1 MQTMTPTQIV
11 TAYTQKRGTDPRKIL
26 RAMKKDVHDGTGLVL
41 HTNNSVLFVHHIGNQ
56 DAELHLF
63 SEDSPLQLMQ
73 SLKEFIKHIR
83 DSHLRA
89 VYGRADNEGIVR
101 FLKKAGVDVQPSDKS
116 TYNWM
121 ALV

>member
-1 MQTMTPTQIV
+1 MTPTQIV
-11 TAYTQKRGTDPRKIL
+11 TADAKKRGTDPRKIL

-41 HTNNSVLFVHHIGNQ
+41 HTNNSVLFGHYIDNG
-56 DAELHLF
+56 DMELHLF
-63 SEDSPLQLMQ
+63 SEDSPLQLMH
-73 SLKEFIKHIR
+73 SVKEFIKHIR
-83 DSHLRA
+83 SSKLRA